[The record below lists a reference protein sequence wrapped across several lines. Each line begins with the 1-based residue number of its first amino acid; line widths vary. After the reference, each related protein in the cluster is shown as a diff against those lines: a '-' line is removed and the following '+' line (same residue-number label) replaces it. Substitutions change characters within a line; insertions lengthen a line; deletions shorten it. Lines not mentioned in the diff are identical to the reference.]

1 MKRITKS
8 VQKFMFFSILDRLL
22 KLSLE
27 IMFKLIQ
34 TIKNKNIIF
43 NNH

>member
-8 VQKFMFFSILDRLL
+8 DQNFMFFSILDRML

-27 IMFKLIQ
+27 MIFKLIQ
-34 TIKNKNIIF
+34 TIKNIIS